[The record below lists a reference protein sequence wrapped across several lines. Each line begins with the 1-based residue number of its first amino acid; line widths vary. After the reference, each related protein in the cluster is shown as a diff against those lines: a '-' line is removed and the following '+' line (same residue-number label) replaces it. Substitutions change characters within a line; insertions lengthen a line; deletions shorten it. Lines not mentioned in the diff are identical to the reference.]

1 MLVLF
6 ELPDVTRILKEAAFW
21 DVYYEHCSYFS
32 PGLAGAAVPRDHF
45 DLLELGRD
53 YGDQYLLLA
62 AKPTDAPTAPS
73 LPLEDDLERDER
85 RRRRTSSAP

>member
-1 MLVLF
+1 MNKAKANTALEAFFV
-6 ELPDVTRILKEAAFW
+6 PRIKGLREAAFW

-32 PGLAGAAVPRDHF
+32 TGSLARLFRAAKF

-62 AKPTDAPTAPS
+62 ARPADRMCRMLMPC
-73 LPLEDDLERDER
+73 
-85 RRRRTSSAP
+85 